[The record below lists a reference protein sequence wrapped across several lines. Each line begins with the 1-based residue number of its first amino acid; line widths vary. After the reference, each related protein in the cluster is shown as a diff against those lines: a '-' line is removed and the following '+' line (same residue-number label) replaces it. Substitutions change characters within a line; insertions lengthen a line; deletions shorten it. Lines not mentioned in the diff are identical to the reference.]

1 MQEYLR
7 TSIVFDGA
15 TAANG
20 IIDFYD
26 VQRALQGFQRT
37 LSLVTHLALNGE
49 IITQSP
55 SLKGAEILAIPP
67 EVGSW
72 KFTAVIVS
80 SLTTGI
86 YTVGTASTDTP
97 IGYLVS
103 SLLDFTLNKSFGI
116 ELDYEKTIRQLIEEK
131 NLSTSAL
138 PTPEQLNS
146 LAEKTQ
152 NSIIDMH
159 RPIEKGSAK
168 TASIQAVKGGRLTHI
183 GPYLDLNTLTA
194 AKEIIEINKI
204 VEFKGKIS
212 SYNMNTHTGRIYL
225 PSEQRTIPFQLAR
238 DSISREVERNISR
251 SLDSNIAGMPDE
263 GSEIILEGI
272 YYLTKSGE
280 LSKII
285 AVDARQSKA
294 VEQ

>member
-37 LSLVTHLALNGE
+37 LSLVTHLAINNE

-55 SLKGAEILAIPP
+55 SLKGAEILAVPP
-67 EVGSW
+67 ELGSW

-80 SLTTGI
+80 GTLAGG
-86 YTVGTASTDTP
+86 YALGTAGTDTP

-103 SLLDFTLNKSFGI
+103 SLLDYTLNKSFGI

-131 NLSTSAL
+131 ELSTGSI
-138 PTPEQLNS
+138 PTPEQINS

-159 RPIEKGSAK
+159 RPIEKGSARTANIK
-168 TASIQAVKGGRLTHI
+168 TIKGGRVIDI
-183 GPYLDLNTLTA
+183 GPQLDTRTLAA
-194 AKEIIEINKI
+194 AKEIIEVNKI
-204 VEFKGKIS
+204 TEFIGKIS
-212 SYNMNTHTGRIYL
+212 SYNMNTNTGRIYIT
-225 PSEQRTIPFQLAR
+225 SENRTIPFQ
-238 DSISREVERNISR
+238 ISRDAVTREIERVISR
-251 SLDSNIAGMPDE
+251 SLDTNIAGLPSE
-263 GSEIILEGI
+263 GSEIILDGI

-285 AVDARQSKA
+285 AINARKPPAS
-294 VEQ
+294 

>member
-37 LSLVTHLALNGE
+37 LSLVTHLAINNE

-55 SLKGAEILAIPP
+55 SLKGAEILAVPP
-67 EVGSW
+67 ELGNW

-80 SLTTGI
+80 GTLGGL
-86 YTVGTASTDTP
+86 YALGTAGTDTP

-103 SLLDFTLNKSFGI
+103 SLLDYTLNKSFGI
-116 ELDYEKTIRQLIEEK
+116 ELDYEKSIRQLIEEK
-131 NLSTSAL
+131 ELNTGSI

-159 RPIEKGSAK
+159 RPIEKGSAR
-168 TASIQAVKGGRLTHI
+168 TANIRITKGGRVIDI
-183 GPYLDLNTLTA
+183 GPQLDTRTLAA
-194 AKEIIEINKI
+194 AKEIIEVNKI
-204 VEFKGKIS
+204 TEFRGKIS
-212 SYNMNTHTGRIYL
+212 SYNMNTNTGRIYIT
-225 PSEQRTIPFQLAR
+225 SENRTIPFQISR
-238 DSISREVERNISR
+238 DSVSREIERVISR
-251 SLDSNIAGMPDE
+251 SLDTNIAGLPSE
-263 GSEIILEGI
+263 ASEIILDGI

-285 AVDARQSKA
+285 AINARKPPAS
-294 VEQ
+294 